1 MGETIIIAVVNMLT
15 PLTLLGLGLVIWKT
29 RPPFGDMFG
38 YKSKQSLKSPEA
50 WEIAQTV
57 FGRYCTLTYA
67 VLSALTLFASLIP
80 LFIDLDDLGMSILVM
95 AVNFVNVI
103 AFAPV
108 IGVTE
113 STVKKYTGGSDETK

>member
-50 WEIAQTV
+50 WEIAQAV
-57 FGRYCTLTYA
+57 FGRSCTLTYT
-67 VLSALTLFASLIP
+67 VLSPLTLIASLLP
-80 LFIDLDDLGMSILVM
+80 LFVKFDELGVSILVM
-95 AVNFVNVI
+95 AVNFVDVI
-103 AFAPV
+103 AFATV

-113 STVKKYTGGSDETK
+113 STVKKYTEGSDGPR

>member
-38 YKSKQSLKSPEA
+38 YRTKQSQKSPEA
-50 WEIAQTV
+50 WELAQAV

-67 VLSALTLFASLIP
+67 VLSALTLISSLIP
-80 LFIDLDDLGMSILVM
+80 LFVRLDDLGRSILFMVI
-95 AVNFVNVI
+95 NFVDVVAL
-103 AFAPV
+103 AFV

-113 STVKKYTGGSDETK
+113 STVKKNTNNSSQ

>member
-29 RPPFGDMFG
+29 RPPFGDLFG
-38 YKSKQSLKSPEA
+38 YKSKQSLKSSEA
-50 WEIAQTV
+50 WEIAQAV
-57 FGRYCTLTYA
+57 FGRYCTITYA
-67 VLSALTLFASLIP
+67 VLSALTLIVSLLP
-80 LFIDLDDLGMSILVM
+80 LFVKFDELGVSILVM

-113 STVKKYTGGSDETK
+113 STVKKYTEGSDGPR

>member
-29 RPPFGDMFG
+29 RPPYRDLFG

-50 WEIAQTV
+50 WEIAQAV

-67 VLSALTLFASLIP
+67 VLSPLTLIASLLP
-80 LFIDLDDLGMSILVM
+80 LFVKFDELGVSILLM

-113 STVKKYTGGSDETK
+113 STVKKHTEGSDEPR

>member
-15 PLTLLGLGLVIWKT
+15 PLTLLGLGLVIWNT

-50 WEIAQTV
+50 WEIAQAV

-67 VLSALTLFASLIP
+67 VLSALTLVVSLLP
-80 LFIDLDDLGMSILVM
+80 LFVKFDELGVSILVM

-103 AFAPV
+103 AFAYV
-108 IGVTE
+108 VGVTE
-113 STVKKYTGGSDETK
+113 STVKKTIDN